1 MNPVELRKGIQKSV
15 NKICEEIDRMS
26 DKIDLR
32 ANKDKA
38 LKAIRNVALVSS
50 NGDKEIADAITDVHA
65 RVGGKSTISIQ
76 EGHG

>member
-1 MNPVELRKGIQKSV
+1 
-15 NKICEEIDRMS
+15 MS
-26 DKIDLR
+26 DKIDSR
-32 ANKDKA
+32 TNKDKA
-38 LKAIRNVALVSS
+38 LRTIRNVALVSS